1 MRDNMRFTKKLLAIF
16 LSFAIL
22 ISNFQIIGNVYAENT
37 DLNLGQIT
45 KLNLDTRGVSTL
57 VLTWKK
63 VQGASGYDI
72 YRLDTKS
79 DKYVYRATTNT
90 NTYKDKELKS
100 ATNYYYKVKPYKV
113 VKGKKKY
120 GDYSNKLKATTKP
133 CTPKVNLESDL
144 NTSFI
149 VTWTNTSSRN
159 SGYKVYMSK
168 TSIDELDESNQ
179 VKVYTYLKIREDDIS
194 LFGFNTNEELHMFE
208 LLISVG
214 GIGAKSAIT
223 ILSNITP
230 SRFALAVITND
241 VNSLKKLPGIGAKT
255 AQRIILELKDKI
267 KTEEAIDLDS
277 NRIQQNN
284 IKKEEDLEELIQ
296 ALQVLGYRRY
306 EINKVLPKVK
316 SETLEDKIKETLQ
329 YLAK

>member
-1 MRDNMRFTKKLLAIF
+1 MIAYLKGNLMTKSEEYI
-16 LSFAIL
+16 IL
-22 ISNFQIIGNVYAENT
+22 E
-37 DLNLGQIT
+37 
-45 KLNLDTRGVSTL
+45 
-57 VLTWKK
+57 
-63 VQGASGYDI
+63 VQGI
-72 YRLDTKS
+72 
-79 DKYVYRATTNT
+79 
-90 NTYKDKELKS
+90 
-100 ATNYYYKVKPYKV
+100 
-113 VKGKKKY
+113 
-120 GDYSNKLKATTKP
+120 
-133 CTPKVNLESDL
+133 
-144 NTSFI
+144 
-149 VTWTNTSSRN
+149 
-159 SGYKVYMSK
+159 GYKVYMSK